1 MPNYQILNQIIVSGK
16 PASPPRQITGGRKA
30 GKYLLVLAVQTP
42 NTPKGVLS
50 FPIVVADELPECV
63 LSCDYRDTKLE
74 DRPTITVIGYLRTD
88 NISLD
93 LHEEVLRL
101 ARKAN
106 APGKLLKR
114 LDALLSKAA
123 ERANGN
129 LRTRRVGTEI
139 RAEQILQG
147 GLW

>member
-42 NTPKGVLS
+42 DTPKGVLS

-63 LSCDYRDTKLE
+63 LSCDYRGSLQ
-74 DRPTITVIGYLRTD
+74 DRPTITVIGHLRTD
-88 NISLD
+88 NITLD
-93 LHEEVLRL
+93 LREEVLRL
-101 ARKAN
+101 ARKAS
-106 APGKLLKR
+106 APGRLLQR

-123 ERANGN
+123 ERSGN

>member
-1 MPNYQILNQIIVSGK
+1 MPNHQILNQVIVTGK
-16 PASPPRQITGGRKA
+16 PASPPRQIIEGRKA

-42 NTPKGVLS
+42 DAPKGVLS
-50 FPIVVADELPECV
+50 FPIIVADELPECV
-63 LSCDYRDTKLE
+63 LSCDYRDTKLQ

-88 NISLD
+88 NITLD
-93 LHEEVLRL
+93 LREEVLRL

-106 APGKLLKR
+106 APGKLLQR
-114 LDALLSKAA
+114 LDALLSKTKQT
-123 ERANGN
+123 GN

-139 RAEQILQG
+139 HAQQILQG